1 MSVLKT
7 INVEAA
13 NDAYGQIVAKIR
25 VLREV
30 AAARRA
36 IADALDGAYVTKAIE
51 AKLKALFP
59 NDAHVY
65 YHCDSSWK
73 YCAICHGTNYSETRY
88 ITLCRKEEKRVNA
101 EHLIKSAEEDEE
113 RATALEKSLETYS
126 ETIATF
132 NAIVTTYKSIRDKL
146 YGFGFT
152 DLPYAW

>member
-1 MSVLKT
+1 MSVFKE
-7 INVEAA
+7 IDVEAA
-13 NDAYGQIVAKIR
+13 NNAYGQTVAKIR

-36 IADALDGAYVTKAIE
+36 IADTLDGAYVTKTIE

-59 NDAHVY
+59 DDAHVY

-73 YCAICHGTNYSETRY
+73 YCAFFRGTNYKGTQY
-88 ITLCRKEEKRVNA
+88 IALCRKEEKRVNA

-113 RATALEKSLETYS
+113 RAAQLEKSLETYS
-126 ETIATF
+126 ETIATY

-146 YGFGFT
+146 YEFGFT